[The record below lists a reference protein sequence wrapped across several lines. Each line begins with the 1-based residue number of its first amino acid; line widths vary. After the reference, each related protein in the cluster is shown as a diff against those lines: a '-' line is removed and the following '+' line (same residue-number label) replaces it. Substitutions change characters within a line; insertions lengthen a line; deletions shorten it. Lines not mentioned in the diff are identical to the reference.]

1 MSMAYR
7 FMRLLVFFDLPMVS
21 KTDLKNYTRFRKFLI
36 KEGFVM
42 MQESVYVKLL
52 LNGTMANLMLERL
65 KKQVPTKGV
74 IQTMLITEKQ
84 FCDME
89 FLVGNKKSIVE
100 DSDKR
105 LVTF

>member
-1 MSMAYR
+1 MTMAYR
-7 FMRLLVFFDLPMVS
+7 FMRLIVFFDLPSVS
-21 KTDLKNYTRFRKFLI
+21 KIDLKNYTRFRKFLI

-52 LNGTMANLMLERL
+52 LNGTMANLMVERL
-65 KKQVPTKGV
+65 KKNIPSKGL

-84 FCDME
+84 FCNID
-89 FLVGNKKSIVE
+89 FLIGNKKSIIE
-100 DSDKR
+100 DSDER